1 MPATSNLEPKM
12 PVAVRLDPL
21 LRKARL
27 YSGLAIFAYVLPHF
41 CAHALGL
48 ISLEAQD
55 AAGRVMVNVWRFPPM
70 AVLLYGSLAAHAISA
85 TAHLLLRKNYNLTAS
100 EWGQVISG
108 YAIPLLLL
116 THVTATRWANV
127 AYDLNDHYA
136 YLLFSTIILSPFYG
150 WLNAAGLVV
159 AWTHGVIGLHRWFSF
174 MRFYTP
180 AWRNA
185 GLVLATLIP
194 VLSLAGYLAA
204 GRALAPLTESGEW
217 LEAYFER
224 LNWSTDEV
232 WGWIATDIR
241 NATWSTAIFFVLLAA
256 GRLAW
261 HFARRRLG
269 QTQIDY
275 VDGPTVT
282 HRKGATLLETSKL
295 AGVPHASVCGGRGR
309 CSTCRVRVVE
319 SAADLPAVEEG
330 ERKLLDRLK
339 APEDVRLACQLRPQ
353 GNLKVIRLLPSDATV
368 ASAVQVQNWS
378 SGQEKVVSVMF
389 ADLRDF
395 TKVSETRLPYDVVY
409 LINQFSRSMGEAV
422 EASGGRIDKFLGD
435 GFMALFGVDT
445 GPEEAA
451 RQALDAAGEMQR
463 KLEALNAQLKGDLP
477 QPMRMGIGLHSGSVV
492 LGEMGYGSSR
502 GLTAIGDAVNTASRL
517 EAATKEFGCKICV
530 SKATADLA
538 GRAFP
543 EEAKRSASLRG
554 KAQVLEIYALDGVG
568 EVAISG

>member
-1 MPATSNLEPKM
+1 M